1 MGNQPSFRHHQLLSL
16 SRDTMRVS
24 SIDFSS
30 IFREWKHWSWWNF
43 NWLLAFYLLMIF
55 ACRLHNMP
63 STADMQIRYSPIK
76 FLASRLCFY
85 PDKLNKME
93 GYLFISFKLPS
104 TFLPLNSYGNSQY
117 SFAFSNPVQI
127 SVWRFLWS
135 TLLSLT
141 RILRIWQNEKR
152 NFYLGNLEIS
162 LYFLLQLFHSD
173 TYQREEKTAKFS
185 ARERGGKMKNLL
197 RWNFASFCKRECETE
212 MMITM
217 ENLV

>member
-1 MGNQPSFRHHQLLSL
+1 
-16 SRDTMRVS
+16 
-24 SIDFSS
+24 
-30 IFREWKHWSWWNF
+30 
-43 NWLLAFYLLMIF
+43 MIF
-55 ACRLHNMP
+55 ACLHNMP
-63 STADMQIRYSPIK
+63 SAADMQIRYSPIK

-104 TFLPLNSYGNSQY
+104 TFSPLNSYGNSQY

-141 RILRIWQNEKR
+141 RICEYDRMRKEIFTWD
-152 NFYLGNLEIS
+152 LEIS

-173 TYQREEKTAKFS
+173 TYQREEKTTKFS
-185 ARERGGKMKNLL
+185 ARERGGKDEKSSSLELCKFLQTWM
-197 RWNFASFCKRECETE
+197 WNGDDDNDGKSRLTHSPLPRLQRVQRKFAYVKMNVLAYVCGWSFEVLFARLPLSIDTDVAH
-212 MMITM
+212 I
-217 ENLV
+217 